1 MISSFISRGA
11 FLKSFIISGILLL
24 KNNTS
29 NTFHDIT
36 TLPILKQNVK
46 SSVTPNVILI
56 GNDFSSA
63 SDFKVEF
70 NLLNCIKSKTK
81 FLLTFEWLDNQD
93 LNRVP
98 KHLLDLT
105 MFGLLT
111 FDVFGTI
118 PRVTNEKD
126 YNKFLANQIVQKL
139 STTPKKSIIMLTSLT
154 RLMNISRSIQEM
166 NPNLSVETISVGY
179 PNNITDWSVFQA
191 DAINTI

>member
-36 TLPILKQNVK
+36 TLPILTQNVQ

-56 GNDFSSA
+56 GDDFSTA

-70 NLLNCIKSKTK
+70 NLLNCIKNKQK
-81 FLLTFEWLDNQD
+81 FMLTFEWLDNQN
-93 LNRVP
+93 LNTIP

-105 MFGLLT
+105 KFGLLA

-118 PRVTNEKD
+118 PHVANEKE

-139 STTPKKSIIMLTSLT
+139 STTQKKSIIMLTSLT
-154 RLMNISRSIQEM
+154 RLMNISHNIQEL
-166 NPNLSVETISVGY
+166 NPKLSVETISIGY
-179 PNNITDWSVFQA
+179 PNNITDWSVFKA

>member
-139 STTPKKSIIMLTSLT
+139 SITPKKSVIMLTSLT
-154 RLMNISRSIQEM
+154 RLMNISNNIQEI

>member
-11 FLKSFIISGILLL
+11 FLRSFIISGILLL

-29 NTFHDIT
+29 NTFYDIT

-93 LNRVP
+93 LSRVP
-98 KHLLDLT
+98 RHLLDLT

-139 STTPKKSIIMLTSLT
+139 STTQNKSVIMLTSLT
-154 RLMNISRSIQEM
+154 RLMNISNNIQEI

>member
-11 FLKSFIISGILLL
+11 FLRSFIISGILLL

-93 LNRVP
+93 LSRVP
-98 KHLLDLT
+98 RHLLDLT

-139 STTPKKSIIMLTSLT
+139 STTQNKSVIMLTSLT
-154 RLMNISRSIQEM
+154 RLMNISNNIQEI